1 MTPHFKPNRLQ
12 ASVKSGVLALL
23 IGANTLAPL
32 GAQSQLPA
40 LGDGS
45 EMTTS
50 AERRLG
56 DRIAREIYRDPD
68 YLDDPL
74 LVEYVQGI
82 WQQLMVA
89 SRARGELNPELDE
102 RFAWEIFLARDRS
115 VNAFALPGG
124 YFGVHLGLIGLVA
137 SRDELASVLGHEMS
151 HVTQRHIARLIARQ
165 SEQTPWLIGAMILGA
180 LAASKSPDAA
190 NALIL
195 GGQGVAI
202 QNQLNFSRD
211 MEREA
216 DRVGYAVMTSA
227 GFEAEGF
234 ASMFGKLQQANRIND
249 NGSFP
254 YLRSHPLTTERIADV
269 QARQQLAAPTRRTGP
284 PDLVHPMMAAR
295 ARVLASPG
303 VDVLRSWVREAEL
316 AGTNA
321 VAPAAASSAPAS
333 KLGAM
338 GQPSPT
344 QRRVGVLYA
353 AALASAKLR
362 DLPGARAQANTL
374 APLVAGDSAAQ
385 RVLQLLLADIA
396 LQANNPAQALQILQ
410 ALPADSAVAAAGPA
424 ASPSRASSGHAF
436 YPTRGRAELLLL
448 SQARLAAPAPAG
460 LAEVA
465 QRLQTWVSVYARDA
479 QAWTQLS
486 SVQSALGQP
495 VQAARSS
502 AESRAAQLD
511 YPAALDR
518 MRAAQQL
525 QRQNPQRGGNDYIEA
540 SIVDQRTRELQ
551 AQVTEL
557 AREKALER

>member
-1 MTPHFKPNRLQ
+1 MTH
-12 ASVKSGVLALL
+12 V
-23 IGANTLAPL
+23 
-32 GAQSQLPA
+32 GAQSALPA

-74 LVEYVQGI
+74 LVEYVQGL

-89 SRARGELNPELDE
+89 ARARGELNAEIDE

-124 YFGVHLGLIGLVA
+124 YFGVHLGLIGLVTT
-137 SRDELASVLGHEMS
+137 RDELASVLGHELS

-165 SEQTPWLIGAMILGA
+165 GQQTPWLIGALILGA

-216 DRVGYAVMTSA
+216 DRVGYAVMTAA
-227 GFEAEGF
+227 GFEPEGF
-234 ASMFGKLQQANRIND
+234 ASMFAKLQQANRIND

-254 YLRSHPLTTERIADV
+254 YLRSHPLNTERIADV
-269 QARQQLAAPTRRTGP
+269 QARQQLAPPSRRSGP

-295 ARVLASPG
+295 ARVLAAPG
-303 VDVLRSWVREAEL
+303 VDVLRGWVKEAEL
-316 AGTNA
+316 AGNSA
-321 VAPAAASSAPAS
+321 APAASKPEATGPAS
-333 KLGAM
+333 PQLS
-338 GQPSPT
+338 QPSAS
-344 QRRVGVLYA
+344 QRRVGVLYT
-353 AALASAKLR
+353 AALAAAKLR
-362 DLPGARAQANTL
+362 DWPGARAQASRLT
-374 APLVAGDSAAQ
+374 PLVAGDADAQ
-385 RVLQLLLADIA
+385 RVVQLLWAEIA
-396 LQANNPAQALQILQ
+396 LQSGNPAQALQTLQ
-410 ALPADSAVAAAGPA
+410 ALPADTAVAAAGPA
-424 ASPSRASSGHAF
+424 ATPNRAASGFAF
-436 YPTRGRAELLLL
+436 YPTKGRAELLML
-448 SQARLAAPAPAG
+448 SQARLAAPAPEG
-460 LAEVA
+460 LREVA

-486 SVQSALGQP
+486 SVQSALGLP

-518 MRAAQQL
+518 MKAAQLL
-525 QRQNPQRGGNDYIEA
+525 QRQNPQRGGNDHIEA